1 MAGYANVELLLKE
14 SFMKLTAFV
23 LSILM
28 ALSLAACNTMEGVG
42 EDMGAAGDAI
52 DREAEESKNY

>member
-1 MAGYANVELLLKE
+1 
-14 SFMKLTAFV
+14 MKLSAFV
-23 LSILM
+23 ISVLM
-28 ALSLAACNTMEGVG
+28 VLGLAACNTIEGVG

>member
-1 MAGYANVELLLKE
+1 
-14 SFMKLTAFV
+14 MKLTAFV

-28 ALSLAACNTMEGVG
+28 TLSLAACNTMEGVG
-42 EDMGAAGDAI
+42 EDMSAAGDAI

>member
-1 MAGYANVELLLKE
+1 
-14 SFMKLTAFV
+14 MKFTTFV

-28 ALSLAACNTMEGVG
+28 ILGLAACNTIEGVG